1 MLTSVGA
8 TGLASVGVLGFTTEG
23 SVRYTVT
30 ESVDVDGGTLEVD
43 WRETYNGEVQEDTR
57 SSTEDGAVIRL
68 GNVLPGDVGTVSFR
82 LRNPDSA
89 SSTVEPQLTLDLLGT
104 AENEVIEPEED
115 AGDTSDGPEEGELQD
130 FLNTKLWYDEGL
142 ANFEE
147 LGGDNATQD
156 MAESLITGD
165 AEGTLAE
172 VADAVDGISLGE
184 LSPGDDV
191 TVSFRWEFT
200 DDQNVGVTQT
210 DSVDFAFGL
219 DTVNTGGS

>member
-1 MLTSVGA
+1 
-8 TGLASVGVLGFTTEG
+8 
-23 SVRYTVT
+23 
-30 ESVDVDGGTLEVD
+30 
-43 WRETYNGEVQEDTR
+43 
-57 SSTEDGAVIRL
+57 
-68 GNVLPGDVGTVSFR
+68 
-82 LRNPDSA
+82 
-89 SSTVEPQLTLDLLGT
+89 
-104 AENEVIEPEED
+104 
-115 AGDTSDGPEEGELQD
+115 
-130 FLNTKLWYDEGL
+130 TKLWYDEGL